1 MKPAEDKRPTAGS
14 TAGLQAPA
22 GFAQDRRLLRA
33 RRDHEDSNLSTQKKG
48 RKAARAPAF
57 GVALDDLMGYNLR
70 RAHGVQKQRFEAVF
84 GPLGI
89 RPVTLSVLGT
99 LYDNPGITQA
109 DLGKSLNIKRAN
121 MAPVMAELEGRGFI
135 VRRPSDKDRRAQVV
149 TVTPAGMRFTVQ
161 VLDLHRRLE
170 ADLARA
176 LGLRERDE
184 LLKLLKRFRKL
195 ATEPELD
202 DSDD

>member
-1 MKPAEDKRPTAGS
+1 LKINTTARLRV
-14 TAGLQAPA
+14 GLHAPGA
-22 GFAQDRRLLRA
+22 FAQDRRLLRPT
-33 RRDHEDSNLSTQKKG
+33 RVHEDSTLSTQQK
-48 RKAARAPAF
+48 RRTAARTSAF
-57 GVALDDLMGYNLR
+57 GVTLDDLMGYNLR
-70 RAHGVQKQRFEAVF
+70 RAHGVQKQRFAAVF

-121 MAPVMAELEGRGFI
+121 MAPLMSELEGRGFI
-135 VRRPSDKDRRAQVV
+135 ARRPSVKDRRAQVV
-149 TVTPAGMRFTVQ
+149 TLTPAGTRFTVK

-170 ADLARA
+170 DDLARA

-184 LLKLLKRFRKL
+184 LLKLLKRYRKL

-202 DSDD
+202 DSDA